1 MADGSADSDV
11 VVWLRVQGLGEYAA
25 ALEKEGFDSLEDLR
39 AMDVKDLADLCE
51 EVAGVPR
58 ETPAIRVARGEQ
70 YTVAAETVS
79 LPRTESGFGLV
90 IDSQGRVSLGSS
102 TPAATVVPG
111 SRIVRVNGQPVGCRA
126 DILERLVAVTVGDE
140 AAFGLQPPAAAVAAA
155 SSPTGK
161 AAAPAQASTHVTDAL
176 PEQLAKLRQAREL
189 GALSEEQYEL
199 TKARLVAESAE
210 STTDEPE
217 ASLPADG
224 ADGDGAMTA
233 EEEAALAA
241 KYLGSS
247 SSSAAAEPEPEPEAA
262 SGASL
267 PLSSSLSST
276 AAAAADGGGA
286 GAGAEGRADPAAV
299 EGQLAKLQQ
308 AYELG
313 ALSEVQHQTAK
324 ARLMAELLAG
334 GSSTQPAA
342 AAAAVAP
349 ADGGAAAA
357 AAATPGAD
365 QGGVCVVGVAASAEE
380 LGEVVARCRQCSRSL
395 LLRLRNP
402 SSLRL
407 VLRRCV
413 RGRTLQCRH
422 YMFVPAGGGD
432 IISDQRK

>member
-39 AMDVKDLADLCE
+39 AMDVEDLADLCE

-102 TPAATVVPG
+102 TPAATIVPG

-126 DILERLVAVTVGDE
+126 DILERLVAVTVGEE
-140 AAFGLQPPAAAVAAA
+140 AAFGLQPPAAAAAAA

-161 AAAPAQASTHVTDAL
+161 AAAPAQAPTQVTDAL
-176 PEQLAKLRQAREL
+176 SEQLAKLRQAREL

-210 STTDEPE
+210 STPDEPE

-247 SSSAAAEPEPEPEAA
+247 SSSAAAEPEPEAA

-267 PLSSSLSST
+267 PLSSSSPS
-276 AAAAADGGGA
+276 AAAADGGEA
-286 GAGAEGRADPAAV
+286 GAGAEGGADPAAV

-313 ALSEVQHQTAK
+313 ALSEEQHQTAK
-324 ARLMAELLAG
+324 ARLMAELA
-334 GSSTQPAA
+334 GSSTQAAAAVAAAA

-349 ADGGAAAA
+349 GDGGAAAA
-357 AAATPGAD
+357 AAATPGPN

-407 VLRRCV
+407 ALRRCV
-413 RGRTLQCRH
+413 WGERCA
-422 YMFVPAGGGD
+422 VPSYVCPCWWG
-432 IISDQRK
+432 